1 MQHYWREAPIM
12 LRWMS
17 MTNYKRLSDLEREDV
32 SRMLSQGYSLR
43 SIARS
48 LDRNVST
55 ISREIKL
62 GGCNK
67 RTYRAVTA
75 QNRAKRNSSKRK
87 TGKYKLN
94 DNPSLWKY
102 ILKKMKRKKWSPR
115 QIAEELEKDYP
126 LDMTMRISPEAIYT
140 YIYVLPRGSLKKE
153 LTASL
158 RQNHK
163 RRHKQARGVKMERK
177 IEDMLSIEE
186 RPKEVEDRIV
196 PGHWE
201 GDLIIG
207 KNNRSALGT
216 LVERTTRTTIL
227 IPVKNREAEIVA
239 KAFAKEV
246 RKLPQQMKLTMTYD
260 QGREMAQHKLF
271 TRISGIKVYFAHPR
285 SPWERGTNE
294 NTNGLI
300 RQFFP
305 KGTDFNKVSRYEVK
319 KVQDLLNGRPRQALD
334 FKKPYEVFNQL
345 INNAVALNSRN

>member
-1 MQHYWREAPIM
+1 
-12 LRWMS
+12 
-17 MTNYKRLSDLEREDV
+17 
-32 SRMLSQGYSLR
+32 MLSQKSSLIN
-43 SIARS
+43 IAKELGRHP
-48 LDRNVST
+48 ST
-55 ISREIKL
+55 ITREVAA
-62 GGCNK
+62 GGGNK
-67 RTYRAVTA
+67 YVYRAVRA
-75 QNRAKRNSSKRK
+75 QNRARRNASKRK
-87 TGKYKLN
+87 AGKRKLN
-94 DNPSLWKY
+94 GNTKLWTDIRKY
-102 ILKKMKRKKWSPR
+102 LRKKWSPR
-115 QIAEELEKDYP
+115 QIAEKLEKDYP
-126 LDMTMRISPEAIYT
+126 LDMTMRISPEAIYS

-153 LTASL
+153 ITSCL

-163 RRHKQARGVKMERK
+163 RRHKQSRGVKMERK

-186 RPKEVEDRIV
+186 RPKEVEDRII

-227 IPVKNREAEIVA
+227 IPVKSKEAEVVA

-246 RKLPQQMKLTMTYD
+246 RKLPQQMKLSMTYD

-271 TRISGIKVYFAHPR
+271 TKISGIKVYFAHPR

-305 KGTDFNKVSRYEVK
+305 KGTEFNKVSRYEVK
-319 KVQDLLNGRPRQALD
+319 KVQDLLNGRPRATLGFD
-334 FKKPYEVFNQL
+334 TPYEVFNKL

>member
-1 MQHYWREAPIM
+1 MI
-12 LRWMS
+12 
-17 MTNYKRLSDLEREDV
+17 NYTRLSGSEREDI
-32 SRMLSQGYSLR
+32 SRMLSQKS
-43 SIARS
+43 SFQDIAKA

-55 ISREIKL
+55 ISREVAA

-67 RTYRAVTA
+67 YTYRAVRA
-75 QNRAKRNSSKRK
+75 QNRAERNAAKRK
-87 TGKYKLN
+87 AGKHKLN
-94 DNPSLWKY
+94 ISLKLWAY
-102 ILKKMKRKKWSPR
+102 IQKKLRKKWSPR

-140 YIYVLPRGSLKKE
+140 YIYVLPRGALKKE
-153 LTASL
+153 LLSCL

-163 RRHKQARGVKMERK
+163 RRHKQSRGVKCERK

-186 RPKEVEDRIV
+186 RPKEVENRIV

-227 IPVKNREAEIVA
+227 VPVKSKEAEVVA

-246 RKLPQQMKLTMTYD
+246 KKLPQQMKLTLTYD
-260 QGREMAQHKLF
+260 QGREMAKHKLF
-271 TRISGIKVYFAHPR
+271 TDITGVKVYFAHPR

-319 KVQDLLNGRPRQALD
+319 KVQDLLNGRPRAALD
-334 FKKPYEVFNQL
+334 FSKPYEIFNKL
-345 INNAVALNSRN
+345 INDAVALDSRN

>member
-1 MQHYWREAPIM
+1 MN
-12 LRWMS
+12 
-17 MTNYKRLSDLEREDV
+17 NYKRLDSNEREEI
-32 SRMLSQGYSLR
+32 SRMLAQKCSFR
-43 SIARS
+43 DIAETLGRH
-48 LDRNVST
+48 VST
-55 ISREIKL
+55 ISREISA
-62 GGCNK
+62 GSGNK
-67 RTYRAVTA
+67 YTYRAVKA
-75 QNRAKRNSSKRK
+75 QKRAKRNASKRK
-87 TGKYKLN
+87 RDKRILN
-94 DNPSLWKY
+94 DYLELWRY
-102 ILKKMKRKKWSPR
+102 IHKKLKKKWSPT

-126 LDMTMRISPEAIYT
+126 LDMTMRIAPETIYT
-140 YIYVLPRGSLKKE
+140 YIYVLPRGALKKE
-153 LTASL
+153 LVSCL
-158 RQNHK
+158 RQNRK
-163 RRHKQARGVKMERK
+163 RRYQQSRGVKMERN

-227 IPVKNREAEIVA
+227 IPVKNREAETVA

-246 RKLPQQMKLTMTYD
+246 KKLPKQMKLSMTYD

-271 TRISGIKVYFAHPR
+271 TNITGVKVYFAHPR

-305 KGTDFNKVSRYEVK
+305 KGTDFHKVSRYEVK
-319 KVQDLLNGRPRQALD
+319 KAQDLLNGRPRASLNFQ
-334 FKKPYEVFNQL
+334 KPYEVFNQL
-345 INNAVALNSRN
+345 INS